1 MQIYYAVTEMIRGFE
16 ANTHRKRS
24 CCYINMLRKFVLD
37 KDRNV
42 VYLFNTKLL
51 SYDSAVHYREHGS

>member
-1 MQIYYAVTEMIRGFE
+1 MIPGFE